1 MKTQNVNTSKR
12 RYELPSIN
20 TIILDNSISLALE
33 SVPPAGPS
41 EVMNNTPTFINGT
54 PFKDHLV

>member
-1 MKTQNVNTSKR
+1 MKTLNVNTRKR

-33 SVPPAGPS
+33 SAPPAGPG
-41 EVMNNTPTFINGT
+41 EVLNCSPTYINGT
-54 PFKDHLV
+54 PFKDDLV